1 MIPAI
6 LTAAGLGLIVMGAVL
21 LLGEWCCSD
30 PESADTVPRDA
41 E

>member
-6 LTAAGLGLIVMGAVL
+6 MTAAGLGLIAMGAIL
-21 LLGEWCCSD
+21 LLGEWCCSE
-30 PESADTVPRDA
+30 PESADTVSRTA